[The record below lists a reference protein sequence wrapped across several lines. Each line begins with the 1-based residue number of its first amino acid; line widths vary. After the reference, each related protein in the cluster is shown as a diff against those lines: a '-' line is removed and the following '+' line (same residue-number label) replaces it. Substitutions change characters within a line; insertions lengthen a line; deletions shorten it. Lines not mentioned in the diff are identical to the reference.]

1 VFSDT
6 EIADSDRSILDTE
19 ITLDTEIIANI
30 KPAPERVVHR
40 RKKYLRHPGVRVA
53 EAPSVI
59 WQVGQE
65 YERNRKKFSQNEAV
79 YMNRQ
84 SRCPSA

>member
-1 VFSDT
+1 MPSKI
-6 EIADSDRSILDTE
+6 EMGDSDSSILGTE
-19 ITLDTEIIANI
+19 ITLDPEIIANV

-59 WQVGQE
+59 WRVGQE

-84 SRCPSA
+84 SRYLSV